1 MAITFYHG
9 IGNPVIIPSDA
20 SELEVRQAEKRVERN
35 NLLTESDWITT
46 SHLENNEAVP
56 DAWKTYRQELRD
68 MDFSD
73 PNNLTWPTKPE

>member
-9 IGNPVIIPSDA
+9 INSIQISSDA